1 MDVECQKQTENILL
15 LMTTQEQLV
24 NLRFFRERIKRF
36 LPNSQA
42 VSLAVILIVSF
53 VLIYSLSS
61 ILMPVFASIV
71 LAYLLEGLV
80 GKAERAKLPRLPAV
94 YLVFSGFM
102 ACLGF
107 LLFYLMPLVSQQA
120 VDLIQQIPEIINRAQ
135 TEIMRLPKI
144 YPKLISESKIQQM
157 IFAVQRE
164 LLTYGQNVLSLSAAS
179 VVGIVSAMIYLF
191 LVPMMVFFFL
201 KDKQLLVSWFL
212 QFMPRDRNLTVRVWE
227 EVDIQIGNY
236 IRGKFAE
243 IFILWFISYAT
254 FAMMG
259 LNYAMLLAVLMGV
272 QVIIPYIGAF
282 LVTFP
287 VLGVAYFQWGLSG
300 DEFMY
305 IVIAYSIIQA
315 LDGVVLVPV
324 LFSEAV
330 NLHAVAIIVAILF
343 FGGMWGFW
351 GVFFAIPLAT
361 VVKAVLTAWPGIGDK
376 TNAIFA
382 DMCAKD
388 PSKF

>member
-1 MDVECQKQTENILL
+1 MTSQTPP
-15 LMTTQEQLV
+15 V
-24 NLRFFRERIKRF
+24 NLRFFSGPLKRF

-42 VSLAVILIVSF
+42 VSLAIILIVGF
-53 VLIYSLSS
+53 ALIYSLSN

-71 LAYLLEGLV
+71 FAYLLEGLV
-80 GKAERAKLPRLPAV
+80 GKAEKRGMPRLPAL

-120 VDLIQQIPEIINRAQ
+120 VELIQNIPEIINSAQ
-135 TEIMRLPKI
+135 TGVMRLPEM

-157 IFAVQRE
+157 MLAVQRE

-179 VVGIVSAMIYLF
+179 VVGLVSAMIYLF

-201 KDKQLLVSWFL
+201 KDKALLISWFL
-212 QFMPRDRNLTVRVWE
+212 QFMPRDRHLTVRVWR
-227 EVDIQIGNY
+227 EVDTQLGNY
-236 IRGKFAE
+236 VRGKFAE
-243 IFILWFISYAT
+243 IFILWFVSYAT
-254 FAMMG
+254 FATMG

-272 QVIIPYIGAF
+272 QVIIPYIGAT

-287 VLGVAYFQWGLSG
+287 VIGVAYFEWGLSG
-300 DEFMY
+300 DDFMY
-305 IVIAYSIIQA
+305 VVIAYSIIQA

-330 NLHAVAIIVAILF
+330 NLHAVAIIIAILF
-343 FGGMWGFW
+343 FGGLWGFW

-361 VVKAVLTAWPGIGDK
+361 VVKAVLTAWPRLDDK
-376 TNAIFA
+376 SAVISF
-382 DMCAKD
+382 DGM
-388 PSKF
+388 

>member
-1 MDVECQKQTENILL
+1 
-15 LMTTQEQLV
+15 MTTQAPFV
-24 NLRFFRERIKRF
+24 NLRFFSESFKRF

-42 VSLAVILIVSF
+42 VSLAIILIVSF
-53 VLIYSLSS
+53 ILIYSLSNL
-61 ILMPVFASIV
+61 LMPVFASIV

-80 GKAERAKLPRLPAV
+80 GKAENYGMPRLPAV
-94 YLVFSGFM
+94 LMVFSCFM
-102 ACLGF
+102 ASLGF

-120 VDLIQQIPEIINRAQ
+120 VELIQHIPDIINSAKNG
-135 TEIMRLPKI
+135 IMRLPEK

-157 IFAVQRE
+157 MFAVQSE

-179 VVGIVSAMIYLF
+179 LMGLVSAMIYLF
-191 LVPMMVFFFL
+191 LAPMMVFFFL
-201 KDKQLLVSWFL
+201 KDKALLISWFL
-212 QFMPRDRNLTVRVWE
+212 QFMPRNRNLTVHVWE

-236 IRGKFAE
+236 VRGKFAE
-243 IFILWFISYAT
+243 IFILWFVSYAT
-254 FAMMG
+254 FATMG

-272 QVIIPYIGAF
+272 QAIIPYIGAT

-287 VLGVAYFQWGLSG
+287 VLGVAYFEWGLSG

-305 IVIAYSIIQA
+305 LVIAYSIIQA

-330 NLHAVAIIVAILF
+330 NLHAIAIIVAILF
-343 FGGMWGFW
+343 FGGLWGFW

-361 VVKAVLTAWPGIGDK
+361 VVKAVLTAWPRIGDK
-376 TNAIFA
+376 SSAIFA
-382 DMCAKD
+382 GMSAKD
-388 PSKF
+388 DPSMS

>member
-1 MDVECQKQTENILL
+1 
-15 LMTTQEQLV
+15 MTTQAPYV
-24 NLRFFRERIKRF
+24 NLRFFSDSLKRF

-42 VSLAVILIVSF
+42 VSLAIILIASF

-61 ILMPVFASIV
+61 LLMPVFASIV

-80 GKAERAKLPRLPAV
+80 GKAENLGMPRLPAV
-94 YLVFSGFM
+94 LLVFSVFM
-102 ACLGF
+102 SCLGF

-120 VDLIQQIPEIINRAQ
+120 VELIQNIPDIINSAQ
-135 TEIMRLPKI
+135 KGVMRLPKM
-144 YPKLISESKIQQM
+144 YPKFISESKIQQM
-157 IFAVQRE
+157 MYAVQKE
-164 LLTYGQNVLSLSAAS
+164 LLTYGQNVLSISAAS
-179 VVGIVSAMIYLF
+179 VVGVVSALIYLF

-201 KDKQLLVSWFL
+201 KDKELLIDWFL
-212 QFMPRDRNLTVRVWE
+212 QFMPRNRNLTVRVWE
-227 EVDIQIGNY
+227 EVDMQIGNY
-236 IRGKFAE
+236 VRGKFAE
-243 IFILWFISYAT
+243 IFILWFVSYAT
-254 FAMMG
+254 FATLG

-272 QVIIPYIGAF
+272 QVIIPYIGAT

-300 DEFMY
+300 DDFMY
-305 IVIAYSIIQA
+305 LVIAYSIIQA

-330 NLHAVAIIVAILF
+330 NLHAIAIIVAILF
-343 FGGMWGFW
+343 FGGLWGFW

-361 VVKAVLTAWPGIGDK
+361 VVKAVLTAWPRIGDNS
-376 TNAIFA
+376 NAIFA
-382 DMCAKD
+382 DMNAKD

>member
-1 MDVECQKQTENILL
+1 
-15 LMTTQEQLV
+15 MTTQAPNV
-24 NLRFFRERIKRF
+24 NLHFFSDSLKRF

-42 VSLAVILIVSF
+42 VSLAIILIASF

-61 ILMPVFASIV
+61 LLMPVFASIV

-80 GKAERAKLPRLPAV
+80 EKAENLGMPRLPAV
-94 YLVFSGFM
+94 LLVFSVFM
-102 ACLGF
+102 SCLGF

-120 VDLIQQIPEIINRAQ
+120 VELIQNIPDIINSAQ
-135 TEIMRLPKI
+135 KGVMRLPKM
-144 YPKLISESKIQQM
+144 YPKFISESKIQQM
-157 IFAVQRE
+157 MYAVQKE
-164 LLTYGQNVLSLSAAS
+164 LLTYGQNVLSISAAS
-179 VVGIVSAMIYLF
+179 VVGIVSALIYLF

-201 KDKQLLVSWFL
+201 KDKELLIGWLL
-212 QFMPRDRNLTVRVWE
+212 QFMPRNRNLTVRVWE

-236 IRGKFAE
+236 VRGKFAE
-243 IFILWFISYAT
+243 IVILWFVSYTT
-254 FAMMG
+254 FATMG
-259 LNYAMLLAVLMGV
+259 LNYAVLLAVLMGV
-272 QVIIPYIGAF
+272 QVIIPYIGAT

-300 DEFMY
+300 DDFMY
-305 IVIAYSIIQA
+305 MVIAYSIIQA

-330 NLHAVAIIVAILF
+330 NLHAIAIIVAILF
-343 FGGMWGFW
+343 FGGLWGFW

-361 VVKAVLTAWPGIGDK
+361 VVKAVLTAWPRIGDK
-376 TNAIFA
+376 SSTIFA
-382 DMCAKD
+382 DMGAND

>member
-1 MDVECQKQTENILL
+1 
-15 LMTTQEQLV
+15 MTTEAPFV
-24 NLRFFRERIKRF
+24 NLRSLSDSFKRF

-53 VLIYSLSS
+53 VLIYSLSNL
-61 ILMPVFASIV
+61 LMPVFASIV
-71 LAYLLEGLV
+71 LAFLLEGLV
-80 GKAERAKLPRLPAV
+80 GIAENSGMPRQPAV

-107 LLFYLMPLVSQQA
+107 LLFYLMPLVSEQA
-120 VDLIQQIPEIINRAQ
+120 VELIQSIPDIINSAQ
-135 TEIMRLPKI
+135 KGVMRLPKM
-144 YPKLISESKIQQM
+144 YPKFISESKIQQM
-157 IFAVQRE
+157 MYAVQKE
-164 LLTYGQNVLSLSAAS
+164 LLTYGQNVLSISAAS
-179 VVGIVSAMIYLF
+179 VVGIVSALIYLF

-201 KDKQLLVSWFL
+201 KDKELLIGWLL
-212 QFMPRDRNLTVRVWE
+212 QFMPRNRNLTVRVWE
-227 EVDIQIGNY
+227 EVDMQIGNY
-236 IRGKFAE
+236 VRGKFAE
-243 IFILWFISYAT
+243 IFILWFVSYTT
-254 FAMMG
+254 FATLG

-272 QVIIPYIGAF
+272 QVIIPYIGAT

-300 DEFMY
+300 DDFMY
-305 IVIAYSIIQA
+305 LVIAYSIIQA

-330 NLHAVAIIVAILF
+330 NLHAIAIIVAILF

-361 VVKAVLTAWPGIGDK
+361 VVKAVLTAWPRIGD
-376 TNAIFA
+376 NSSAIFA
-382 DMCAKD
+382 DMNAKD